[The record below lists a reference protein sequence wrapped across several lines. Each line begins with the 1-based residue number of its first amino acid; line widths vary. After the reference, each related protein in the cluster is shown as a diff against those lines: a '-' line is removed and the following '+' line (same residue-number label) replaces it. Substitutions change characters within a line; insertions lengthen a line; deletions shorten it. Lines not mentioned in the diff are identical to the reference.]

1 MRKLQD
7 QLHSNSKFEAVGRI
21 TRISFQ
27 IILLLQVIIGLSLK
41 NKGNCFFSVWYNLG
55 YFSIIHWMPMI
66 NLNSGT
72 ELKSL
77 LDELSYLFKPFSLP
91 ELCPDETIN
100 DQQYKESRI
109 ETSGFINNAKELIIL
124 YFVCLFVCLII
135 LATCKS
141 SASTFWKSLADQ
153 IRWNAFIRL
162 HLVVFLDFVTFSLI
176 NIYFFSGITIC
187 SVVNL
192 SISLI
197 LLILGGSWIA
207 LNPVWLKMKMNA
219 NREQH
224 HSIVFKEVSTLVNE
238 FKPVFEISKYQFYTI
253 FLLYRFSLALNFVLL
268 SSSPSVQILL
278 MSAFQVLISN

>member
-7 QLHSNSKFEAVGRI
+7 QMYSNSKFETIGRA

-27 IILLLQVIIGLSLK
+27 IILLLQVIIGMSLK
-41 NKGNCFFSVWYNLG
+41 NKGNCFFSVWYNIG

-72 ELKSL
+72 ELKSFL
-77 LDELSYLFKPFSLP
+77 NELSYLFKPFSLP
-91 ELCPDETIN
+91 EICQDETIN
-100 DQQYKESRI
+100 DEQYKEFRI
-109 ETSGFINNAKELIIL
+109 ETSGFINNAKEIIIL
-124 YFVCLFVCLII
+124 YLFCLFVCIII

-141 SASTFWKSLADQ
+141 STSTFWKNLVDQ
-153 IRWNAFIRL
+153 IKWNAFIRL

-176 NIYFFSGITIC
+176 NIYYFSGVSIC
-187 SVVNL
+187 SIANL

-197 LLILGGSWIA
+197 LIIVGGSWIA
-207 LNPVWLKMKMNA
+207 LNPVWLKMKMNS
-219 NREQH
+219 NREEH
-224 HSIVFKEVSTLVNE
+224 HSVVFKQVSTLVNE

-278 MSAFQVLISN
+278 MSSFQVLISN